1 MSLNMNFREFD
12 LDQLKVHPR
21 IQRELD
27 EKHVRK
33 IVENFNVLAVNPI
46 VVMETEVGVGRK
58 KREIIDGQHTFAAA
72 KEVGHYQLWCKVIE
86 AKNDEEANE
95 IFRLVNQAVRP
106 LSVKDS
112 FEMDARIIPGS
123 DAHRINEALEA
134 RGFKQGRSITDPWQI
149 SVISQL
155 RIAWK
160 RLRPDQFDELVLLM
174 QLLAEQGHKI
184 RSKEV
189 DALSF
194 FLRRDPTPRVLL
206 AARQSMPTLAKRIPE
221 ILAADM
227 NRATVNSIL
236 DEEIK
241 RNLVIVG

>member
-12 LDQLKVHPR
+12 LDQLRIHPR

-33 IVENFNVLAVNPI
+33 IVRNFNVLAVNPI
-46 VVMETEVGVGRK
+46 VVMETEVGGGRK

-72 KEVGHYQLWCKVIE
+72 KEVGHYQLWCKVIQ

-112 FEMDARIIPGS
+112 FEMDARLVPGS
-123 DAHRINEALEA
+123 DAYRINEALEM
-134 RGFKQGRSITDPWQI
+134 RGFTQGRSNTDPWQV
-149 SVISQL
+149 SVIAQL
-155 RIAWK
+155 RIAWS
-160 RLRPDQFDELVLLM
+160 RLRPEQFDELVLLM
-174 QLLAEQGHKI
+174 QLLAEYGHKT

-189 DALSF
+189 DALAF
-194 FLRRDPTPRVLL
+194 FLRRDPTPYQLL
-206 AARQSMPTLAKRIPE
+206 AARESMEKLAERIPN
-221 ILAADM
+221 IPASQM
-227 NRATVNSIL
+227 NRKTINAIL
-236 DEEIK
+236 DEEIEA
-241 RNLVIVG
+241 IM